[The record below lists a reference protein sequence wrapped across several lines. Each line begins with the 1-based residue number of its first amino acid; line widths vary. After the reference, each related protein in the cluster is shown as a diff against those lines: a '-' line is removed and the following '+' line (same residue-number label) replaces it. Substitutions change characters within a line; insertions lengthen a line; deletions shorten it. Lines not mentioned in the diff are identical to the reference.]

1 MSDWSETYLKRI
13 SYALN
18 AGITKTPNLNLDRAA
33 HAALEDS
40 RNMNTPDAQTAE
52 AIRALTY
59 AVLAVADR
67 LTIKEED

>member
-18 AGITKTPNLNLDRAA
+18 AGITKTPDLGLDAAA
-33 HAALEDS
+33 HLCLSES
-40 RNMNTPDAQTAE
+40 RAMNTPDAQTAE

-67 LTIKEED
+67 LTTKED

>member
-13 SYALN
+13 SGALN
-18 AGITKTPNLNLDRAA
+18 AGIAKEPNLGLDNAA
-33 HAALEDS
+33 FRCLAES
-40 RNMNTPDAQTAE
+40 RSMNTPDAQTAE

-67 LTIKEED
+67 LTTMED

>member
-18 AGITKTPNLNLDRAA
+18 AGIAKEPDWDLDNAA
-33 HAALEDS
+33 HHYLSES
-40 RNMNTPDAQTAE
+40 RAMNTPDAQTAE

-67 LTIKEED
+67 LTTKED